1 MEKQLWIEWEVRRQS
16 RLSDWY
22 DELEKQKMNTPE
34 VVTLIR
40 MARELDY

>member
-16 RLSDWY
+16 RLSDWF
-22 DELEKQKMNTPE
+22 DELEKHKMNTPE
-34 VVTLIR
+34 AVTLIR